1 MYAPF
6 VAVFL
11 GLSLFLCGTAS
22 VMAAAYQPLFL
33 GVFVRIVTVVGASVG
48 SLVGHALRTLVSEVG
63 NGGAE
68 TG

>member
-1 MYAPF
+1 MYALF

-11 GLSLFLCGTAS
+11 GLSLLLYGTAS
-22 VMAAAYQPLFL
+22 VMAAAFQPLFL
-33 GVFVRIVTVVGASVG
+33 GVFVGIVTVVGASVG

-63 NGGAE
+63 NDGAE